1 MPEVPMIETS
11 PDTRTRD
18 AYRRAHQE
26 RGAALAG
33 LWRRLLKSS
42 VR

>member
-1 MPEVPMIETS
+1 MIETS

-18 AYRRAHQE
+18 AYRKAHAE
-26 RGAALAG
+26 RGAVLAG
-33 LWRRLLKSS
+33 LFRRIVSS